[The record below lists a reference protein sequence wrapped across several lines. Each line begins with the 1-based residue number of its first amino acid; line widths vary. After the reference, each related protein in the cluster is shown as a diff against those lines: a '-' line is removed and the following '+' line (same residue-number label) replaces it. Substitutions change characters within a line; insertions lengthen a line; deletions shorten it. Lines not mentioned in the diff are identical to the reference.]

1 MEWGGGSG
9 GGDDKDDGEE
19 EVQVAG
25 GEGKAFPR
33 FALAIEGVLGA
44 CGMVVSDALEPDL
57 PIIHVNRGFE
67 DATGYRAEE
76 VLGRNCRFLQCRG
89 PFAHTRHPLVD
100 AAVVTGIRRC
110 LEEGTE
116 FQGDLLNFRKDG
128 SPYMAKL
135 KITPIY
141 GDDDT
146 ITHYMGDLLNFRKD
160 GSPYMA
166 KLKITPIYGDDDT
179 ITHYM
184 GIQFFND
191 TNVDLG
197 PLAGSVTKEHVRS
210 TLIAPD
216 NTAPPSSVGKGNLWE
231 HSSLFLLS
239 DEILCQQIFSR
250 LSPRD
255 IGAVWISR
263 HRSPNLAR
271 SPLLAEQSK
280 ASSEEVV
287 CLLCCCSACL

>member
-57 PIIHVNRGFE
+57 PIIYVNRGFE

-116 FQGDLLNFRKDG
+116 FQGDLLNFG
-128 SPYMAKL
+128 
-135 KITPIY
+135 
-141 GDDDT
+141 
-146 ITHYMGDLLNFRKD
+146 KD

-216 NTAPPSSVGKGNLWE
+216 NTPPPSSVGKGNLWE

-255 IGAVWISR
+255 IVSVN
-263 HRSPNLAR
+263 S
-271 SPLLAEQSK
+271 
-280 ASSEEVV
+280 V
-287 CLLCCCSACL
+287 CKRLYHMTKNDNCIT